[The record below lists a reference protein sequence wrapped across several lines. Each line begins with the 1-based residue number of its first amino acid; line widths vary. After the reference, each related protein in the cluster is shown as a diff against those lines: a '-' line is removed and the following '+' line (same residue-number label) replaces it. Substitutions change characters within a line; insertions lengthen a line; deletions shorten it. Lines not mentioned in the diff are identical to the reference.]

1 MRGNPVLDAQAGMAY
16 RDVPQS
22 TYSHLMSSGAGAS
35 TRGDGKAKAGGRS
48 LEAVGA
54 CEAMMY
60 LLPAGLR
67 QTLLP
72 FQRDGVLFGLRRKG
86 RCIIADEMGTGK
98 VWIARV

>member
-1 MRGNPVLDAQAGMAY
+1 
-16 RDVPQS
+16 
-22 TYSHLMSSGAGAS
+22 
-35 TRGDGKAKAGGRS
+35 
-48 LEAVGA
+48 
-54 CEAMMY
+54 MY